1 MDKSK
6 IWSHFGGPYR
16 RERERGEEKR
26 DEEGEKKRK
35 KKEEEKK
42 KIKFRYVFN
51 LGSSVFLFPKA
62 LVWRIVPPLSRVL
75 WKDHTNPRNIETK
88 VGKTPNVQE
97 KNMESSL

>member
-6 IWSHFGGPYR
+6 IWSHFGGPNR

-26 DEEGEKKRK
+26 EEEGEKKRK

-51 LGSSVFLFPKA
+51 LGSSVF
-62 LVWRIVPPLSRVL
+62 
-75 WKDHTNPRNIETK
+75 
-88 VGKTPNVQE
+88 
-97 KNMESSL
+97 